1 MVTATTATPG
11 ATAQLNRAPHRQS
24 AAAHHRRSTMI
35 DRLYPHGAVAVGMAG
50 GIASV
55 AEIIALGYWLA

>member
-1 MVTATTATPG
+1 
-11 ATAQLNRAPHRQS
+11 
-24 AAAHHRRSTMI
+24 MI